1 MQHKI
6 GREDTGNAFKELFF
20 AKLWLGNL
28 DSHMISKAYWKA
40 LEIPSV
46 FPSRATVDAT
56 FVPWLW
62 ASVNTGVKRK

>member
-1 MQHKI
+1 MIASLALAKCLLSSCFI
-6 GREDTGNAFKELFF
+6 RESG
-20 AKLWLGNL
+20 WLGNL
-28 DSHMISKAYWKA
+28 DSHMISMTYKKI

-62 ASVNTGVKRK
+62 ASVNWTGERQ